1 MTVRVL
7 VVRIPDWPVVAA
19 GVAPTEP
26 AAVVWANRLQAVSLA
41 ARARGVQPG
50 QRRRE
55 AQGRCPDLEVL
66 APDPGRDARAFEAVL
81 VALDGVTPL
90 VEVTAPGCATFPTRG
105 PSRYFGGDEA
115 LAAHV
120 AALVRAALDPLGP
133 PGEVPVGVGVADGP
147 FAASLAA
154 RRGAARGEPLVVAP
168 GASAAF
174 LAPAATVT
182 LGRPDLVDVLGRL
195 GIRTL
200 GAFADLPSGDVLAR
214 FGSDGLAAHR
224 LAAGLDER
232 LPDIADPPADLT
244 VAAALDPPAE
254 RVDTAAFVA
263 KTLADDLHER
273 LEQRGLACTR
283 VLVEA
288 ETEHGETRA
297 RLWRHEG
304 ALTAAGIADR
314 VRWQLDG
321 WLTGPVAHRPT
332 AGITRL
338 TLVPDEVVPAKGRQ
352 LGFWGGETASAERAS
367 RALARVQ
374 AMLGPDAV
382 RVPEWRGGRSPAEQ
396 VTLVPVHMVDLTD
409 PDGRPAADPSWVAAP
424 WPGQVPD
431 PAPALVH
438 ADPALVDVLDAD
450 GAVVGVSGRGL
461 LSADPHRLVERSGA
475 SSEVVSWAGPW
486 TADERW
492 WDPGAHR
499 RRARLQV
506 VTAAG
511 AAHLVVL
518 EGRRWWLEATY
529 D

>member
-19 GVAPTEP
+19 GVAPTTP
-26 AAVVWANRLQAVSLA
+26 AAVVAANRVVAASLA
-41 ARARGVQPG
+41 ARAEGVRPG

-55 AQGRCPDLEVL
+55 AQGRCPGLEVL
-66 APDPGRDARAFEAVL
+66 VPDPARDARVFESVL
-81 VALDGVTPL
+81 SVLDAVTPL
-90 VEVTAPGCATFPTRG
+90 VEVTTPGTVSFPTRG
-105 PSRYFGGDEA
+105 PSRYFGGDDA

-120 AALVRAALDPLGP
+120 AALVAEALGPLGAA
-133 PGEVPVGVGVADGP
+133 GEVLVGVGIADGP
-147 FAASLAA
+147 FAAAFAA
-154 RRGAARGEPLVVAP
+154 RRSAGAASSVVVVAP
-168 GASAAF
+168 GTSAAF
-174 LAPAATVT
+174 LASASTAT
-182 LGRPDLVDVLGRL
+182 LGRPDLADVLARL
-195 GIRTL
+195 GIATL

-214 FGSDGLAAHR
+214 FGADGLAAHR

-232 LPDIADPPADLT
+232 LPDLADPPADLA
-244 VAAALDPPAE
+244 VAAPLDPPAE

-263 KTLADDLHER
+263 KVLADDLHER
-273 LEQRGLACTR
+273 LGSRGLACTR
-283 VLVEA
+283 ILVEA

-321 WLTGPVAHRPT
+321 WLSGPVAHRPT

-338 TLVPDEVVPAKGRQ
+338 TLVPDEVVPATGRQ
-352 LGFWGGETASAERAS
+352 LGFWGGESAGAERAA

-382 RVPEWRGGRSPAEQ
+382 RVPEWRGGRGPAEQ
-396 VTLVPVHMVDLTD
+396 VVLVPLHLVDLTK
-409 PDGRPAADPSWVAAP
+409 PDRPAADPGWVTAP

-438 ADPALVDVLDAD
+438 HDPVLVDVLDPD
-450 GAVVGVSGRGL
+450 GRVVGVSGRGL
-461 LSADPHRLVERSGA
+461 LSADPHRLVDAAGA
-475 SSEVVSWAGPW
+475 THEVVSWAGPW
-486 TADERW
+486 VADERW
-492 WDPGAHR
+492 WDPAAHR

-506 VTAAG
+506 VTDGG
-511 AAHLVVL
+511 AAHRVVL
-518 EGRRWWLEATY
+518 EGRRWRLEATY